1 VEQLL
6 PPSYVSEFNITTRTP
21 IQGPREEEPP
31 RLLEIEDNDKVI
43 AAYLSGRSVKSRKGV
58 SKRQTLEEYAKL
70 QNKRVVYVK

>member
-6 PPSYVSEFNITTRTP
+6 PPSYLSEFKITTRTP
-21 IQGPREEEPP
+21 LHGLREEEPP
-31 RLLEIEDNDKVI
+31 RLLEIQDNDKVI
-43 AAYLSGRSVKSRKGV
+43 AAYLSARSVKSRKGA